1 MPSPDPSSPQP
12 IAPLALRGQR
22 IIVTRPA
29 PDAQRWVALLREQG
43 LHAEAL
49 PLLEIAGADD
59 LAPVQ
64 AAWSRL
70 NEFAA
75 LMFVSGNAVKHFFAA
90 RPAHATVLSEQL
102 RLMAPG
108 PGTARVLHAHGVP
121 LAQIDTPA
129 QEASQF
135 DSEALWQVV
144 GTREWAGQRVLMVR
158 GQSGTAVD
166 AAAPGRQWLTAQF
179 QAAGAVVDFVVVY
192 QRRVP
197 HFSAEQLKR
206 MQDSR
211 HDGSVWLFSSAEGLD
226 SLPRLPSGDW
236 SEARAIATHPR
247 IAGAARDAGWGV
259 VIESRPAL
267 DDIVASIESLNP

>member
-1 MPSPDPSSPQP
+1 MPAPDSRSPQHL
-12 IAPLALRGQR
+12 APLALRGQR

-29 PDAQRWVALLREQG
+29 PDAERWAAQLRERG

-49 PLLEIAGADD
+49 PLLEITGADD
-59 LAPVQ
+59 SAPLQ
-64 AAWSRL
+64 AAWNRL
-70 NEFAA
+70 SDFAA

-90 RPAHATVLSEQL
+90 RPALAAALPEQL

-108 PGTARVLHAHGVP
+108 PGTARVLQAQGVP

-129 QEASQF
+129 KEASQF

-144 GTREWAGQRVLMVR
+144 GARAWAGRRVLMVR
-158 GQSGTAVD
+158 GQSGAAVD

-197 HFSAEQLKR
+197 HFSAEQLQR

-211 HDGSVWLFSSAEGLD
+211 LDGSLWLLSSAEGLD
-226 SLPRLPSGDW
+226 SLPRLPTGDW
-236 SEARAIATHPR
+236 SQARAIATHPR
-247 IAGAARDAGWGV
+247 IAEAARDAGWGV
-259 VIESRPAL
+259 VIESRPSV
-267 DDIVASIESLNP
+267 DDIVASIESLNS

>member
-1 MPSPDPSSPQP
+1 MPAPDSASPQHL
-12 IAPLALRGQR
+12 APLALRGQR
-22 IIVTRPA
+22 IIVTRPS
-29 PDAQRWVALLREQG
+29 PDAERWVAQLRERG

-49 PLLEIAGADD
+49 PLLEITGADD
-59 LAPVQ
+59 PAPLQ
-64 AAWSRL
+64 AAWNRL
-70 NEFAA
+70 SDFAA

-90 RPAHATVLSEQL
+90 RPAHAAALPEQL

-108 PGTARVLHAHGVP
+108 PGTARVLQAQGVP

-144 GTREWAGQRVLMVR
+144 GARAWAGRRVLMVR
-158 GQSGTAVD
+158 GQSGAAVD

-197 HFSAEQLKR
+197 HFSAEQLQR

-211 HDGSVWLFSSAEGLD
+211 HDGSLWLLSSAEGLD
-226 SLPRLPSGDW
+226 SLPRLPTGDW
-236 SEARAIATHPR
+236 SHARAIATHPR
-247 IAGAARDAGWGV
+247 IAEAARAAGWGV
-259 VIESRPAL
+259 VIESRPSV

>member
-12 IAPLALRGQR
+12 LAPLALRGQR

-90 RPAHATVLSEQL
+90 RPAHA
-102 RLMAPG
+102 
-108 PGTARVLHAHGVP
+108 
-121 LAQIDTPA
+121 
-129 QEASQF
+129 
-135 DSEALWQVV
+135 
-144 GTREWAGQRVLMVR
+144 
-158 GQSGTAVD
+158 AV
-166 AAAPGRQWLTAQF
+166 
-179 QAAGAVVDFVVVY
+179 
-192 QRRVP
+192 
-197 HFSAEQLKR
+197 
-206 MQDSR
+206 
-211 HDGSVWLFSSAEGLD
+211 
-226 SLPRLPSGDW
+226 
-236 SEARAIATHPR
+236 
-247 IAGAARDAGWGV
+247 
-259 VIESRPAL
+259 
-267 DDIVASIESLNP
+267 